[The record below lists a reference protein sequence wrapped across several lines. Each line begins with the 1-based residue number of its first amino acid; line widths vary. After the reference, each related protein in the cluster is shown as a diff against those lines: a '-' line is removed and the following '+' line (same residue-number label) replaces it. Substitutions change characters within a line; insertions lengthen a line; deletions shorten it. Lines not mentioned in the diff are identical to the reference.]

1 MTEAGAAL
9 ATLGAMAAEG
19 NAYPDE
25 LESDAQDEAREDA
38 ENEVR
43 RRLALAQIRQYPDAV
58 LRMRA
63 HEVDRFDETL
73 ARLAERMTDLM
84 HDARGVGLAATQVGV
99 LQRLFVFQATDE
111 DEVRA
116 VVNPQIT
123 ARSEETESGDEGCLS
138 LQGVLVPVE
147 RSTTITLEGQDLEGK
162 PLRLELEELPA
173 RVVQHELDHLDGT
186 LMIERTDAESRRE
199 ALATLRHRPSL

>member
-1 MTEAGAAL
+1 
-9 ATLGAMAAEG
+9 MAAEG
-19 NAYPDE
+19 DAYPDE
-25 LESDAQDEAREDA
+25 PEVEAREQA
-38 ENEVR
+38 ESEVR

-73 ARLAERMTDLM
+73 ARLAERMTELM

-99 LQRLFVFQATDE
+99 LQRLFVFQADEE

-123 ARSEETESGDEGCLS
+123 ARSEELESGDEGCLS

-147 RSTTITLEGQDLEGK
+147 RSLSVTLEGQDLEGK

-186 LMIERTDAESRRE
+186 LMIERTDPESRRG
-199 ALATLRHRPSL
+199 ALATLRRDPSL